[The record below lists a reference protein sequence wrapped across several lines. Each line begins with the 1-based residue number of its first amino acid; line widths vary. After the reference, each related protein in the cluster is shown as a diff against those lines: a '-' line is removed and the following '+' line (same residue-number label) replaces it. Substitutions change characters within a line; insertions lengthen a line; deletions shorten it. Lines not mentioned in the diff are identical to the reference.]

1 MSSERGYLN
10 VGSLYRLHDQNG
22 YEVQCLGIIT
32 NAYYSPFC
40 ARVRSIRSGWT
51 MDVMGTNVYEDGSI
65 DWDFS
70 INGYFTEYDNNGILK
85 PAVMGR
91 C

>member
-1 MSSERGYLN
+1 MSHERGFLH
-10 VGSLYRLHDQNG
+10 VGSLYRLHDQDG
-22 YEVQCLGIIT
+22 FEVECLGVIT
-32 NAYYSPFC
+32 NSYYSPFC

-51 MDVMGTNVYEDGSI
+51 MDVMGTNLYDDGSI

-70 INGYFTEYDNNGILK
+70 INGYFTQYNERGILV
-85 PAVMGR
+85 PAIMGR